1 MFRGLSLVAFALM
14 LAVPAAAKEP
24 AAEMTTPTFE
34 MFRLAPGKTEAFIR
48 DMAPWDKVS
57 VAGGQPPTQLFLHA
71 GGEGWDVLLYK
82 PERPKPTPDVEAATA
97 AKRAET
103 GMATEN

>member
-24 AAEMTTPTFE
+24 AAAMTTPTFE

-48 DMAPWDKVS
+48 DMALWDKVS
-57 VAGGQPPTQLFLHA
+57 VAGGPPPTQLFLPA
-71 GGEGWDVLLYK
+71 GGEGGDALL
-82 PERPKPTPDVEAATA
+82 PQPARPKPTPTPAPATGA
-97 AKRAET
+97 PPKAR
-103 GMATEN
+103 

>member
-1 MFRGLSLVAFALM
+1 
-14 LAVPAAAKEP
+14 
-24 AAEMTTPTFE
+24 

-48 DMAPWDKVS
+48 DMALWDKVS

-82 PERPKPTPDVEAATA
+82 LARPKPTPAQEAAMG
-97 AKRAET
+97 AKIKELGMPT
-103 GMATEN
+103 GALYFVGGREMMELGRGSCRERVCQGG

>member
-48 DMAPWDKVS
+48 DMALWDKVS
-57 VAGGQPPTQLFLHA
+57 VAGGQPPTQLFLHRS
-71 GGEGWDVLLYK
+71 E
-82 PERPKPTPDVEAATA
+82 ERRVGKECVSACRSRWSPDHLKKKKTR
-97 AKRAET
+97 K
-103 GMATEN
+103 